1 MYIRDGQ
8 ISGLG
13 DGRDP
18 IILRP
23 SQQFHYQPQPVSHLP
38 STPFGSFP
46 MYHGLGEPVA
56 PKGLKLFDHFQVPKT
71 PDPANAAQFVSGS
84 VTKLTLNDLNPG
96 FIDASD
102 NLITDTSSD
111 GLQTCL
117 RKLITS
123 QFRNY
128 LTNASNT
135 SPSAGDRVRVAIV
148 DLTGDKITKPDF
160 AGWGTTVPM
169 YGASVP
175 KMLAVYA
182 AHQLRMDLRELA
194 HTRSISDGKILEKE
208 ALKLWNLGSS
218 APKLVW
224 LFDIRKWTGSPTTLD
239 FSTDAKKA
247 LAGIMHNNEAGQ
259 LIVGVGFPYIASV
272 TFQSGL
278 FHSTR
283 GGLWLTTSYGKG
295 TSGSNPVKAKYS
307 ANVTALSAATF
318 FTLLAQRRMVDDAG
332 STDIESSLRGGCVT
346 GAFPTTGVV
355 ASKCGIW
362 SDYLHDCAL
371 IHRANARYVVVGLT
385 RTKKSELGKYAQ
397 LFTELD
403 NLIVRNNQSPK
414 PGC

>member
-1 MYIRDGQ
+1 MYISDGQ
-8 ISGLG
+8 ISGFEA
-13 DGRDP
+13 GREP
-18 IILRP
+18 VILRP
-23 SQQFHYQPQPVSHLP
+23 SERFHYQPAP
-38 STPFGSFP
+38 PFVATQLASFP
-46 MYHGLGEPVA
+46 SFYGLGEPTP

-71 PDPANAAQFVSGS
+71 PDPANAGQFVSGS
-84 VTKLTLNDLNPG
+84 VTKLSVADLNPG

-102 NLITDTSSD
+102 NLILDTSSD
-111 GLQTCL
+111 GLHTCL
-117 RKLITS
+117 KKLITS
-123 QFRNY
+123 KFQSY
-128 LTNASNT
+128 LSSSSNT
-135 SPSAGDRVRVAIV
+135 SPTAGDRLRVALV
-148 DLTGDKITKPDF
+148 DLTGNKITKPDF

-182 AHQLRMDLRELA
+182 AHQLRKDLQELA
-194 HTRSISDGKILEKE
+194 TTQSISDGRILEKE
-208 ALKLWNLGSS
+208 ALKLWKLGSN
-218 APKLVW
+218 APQLVW
-224 LFDIRKWTGSPTTLD
+224 LFDIRKWSGSPSNID

-247 LAGIMHNNEAGQ
+247 LAGIMHNHEAGQ

-278 FHSTR
+278 FHPTR

-295 TSGSNPVKAKYS
+295 KSGTNPVKAKYS
-307 ANVTALSAATF
+307 ANVTALSVATF
-318 FTLLAQRRMVDDAG
+318 FTLLAQQRMVDTAG
-332 STDIESSLRGGCVT
+332 SSGIESSLRGGCVT

-371 IHRANARYVVVGLT
+371 IHRANARYVVIGLT
-385 RTKKSELGKYAQ
+385 RTKKADLGKYAQ

-403 NLIVRNNQSPK
+403 DLIVRNNQSPK